1 MYNLPYYK
9 EQDEAVINEFLAAN
23 PFAFLT
29 GCGSENTPVATQLPL
44 FVEEIEGRKVLRG
57 HLMKNTDHHKAF
69 LHSKNVLAV
78 FAGKYTYVSGS
89 WYSNPHSAST
99 WNYMSVHVKGEITFL
114 GADDLETI
122 LRQTSLHFEGQNE
135 QSPTAFDNLPSA
147 FKSQAMPLIT
157 AFEIEIT
164 AIETVFKLSQN
175 RDAESYKN
183 IIRELKKQDSDAR
196 VIASEMEKRVKKLF
210 PK

>member
-1 MYNLPYYK
+1 MH
-9 EQDEAVINEFLAAN
+9 
-23 PFAFLT
+23 
-29 GCGSENTPVATQLPL
+29 G
-44 FVEEIEGRKVLRG
+44 
-57 HLMKNTDHHKAF
+57 
-69 LHSKNVLAV
+69 
-78 FAGKYTYVSGS
+78 
-89 WYSNPHSAST
+89 
-99 WNYMSVHVKGEITFL
+99 VKGEITFL

-122 LRQTSLHFEGQNE
+122 LRHTSLHFEGQNE

-147 FKSQAMPLIT
+147 FKTQAMPLIT

-196 VIASEMEKRVKKLF
+196 VIANEMEKRGKKLF

>member
-1 MYNLPYYK
+1 M
-9 EQDEAVINEFLAAN
+9 
-23 PFAFLT
+23 
-29 GCGSENTPVATQLPL
+29 
-44 FVEEIEGRKVLRG
+44 
-57 HLMKNTDHHKAF
+57 
-69 LHSKNVLAV
+69 
-78 FAGKYTYVSGS
+78 
-89 WYSNPHSAST
+89 
-99 WNYMSVHVKGEITFL
+99 FL
-114 GADDLETI
+114 GADDLEAI
-122 LRQTSLHFEGQNE
+122 LRHTSLHFEGQNE

-147 FKSQAMPLIT
+147 FKTQAMSLIT

-196 VIASEMEKRVKKLF
+196 VIANEMEKRVKKLF